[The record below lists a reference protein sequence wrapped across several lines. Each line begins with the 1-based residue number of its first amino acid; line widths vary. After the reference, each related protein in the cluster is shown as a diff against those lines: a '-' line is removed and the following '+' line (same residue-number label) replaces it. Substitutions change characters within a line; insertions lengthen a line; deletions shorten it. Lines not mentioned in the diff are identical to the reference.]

1 MTKQNI
7 MIGCDLHDKNMRLKI
22 GIDCGEPVT
31 RTVLNTQGGRR
42 SLIEDLKREAS
53 AREDANVVLAYEAS
67 GLGFGWYD
75 ELTAAGID
83 CRVLAPTK
91 IKRSYQHRRR
101 KNDDTDSQQIFEDL
115 RGHVLAG
122 NPLPTVWI
130 PDLQLRDDRELVRMR
145 LDIAEK
151 ITAIKVQVQCLLKR
165 HTLHRAP
172 ELGKRWCQAFR
183 RWLRQG
189 LVEDLG
195 SPLAPCSRLALGSL
209 LRQLESLEEE
219 RSQLDKEL
227 QRLSE
232 QPRYALQ
239 AAALTKLKGV
249 GILTAMVYLTEIG
262 DLSRFRN
269 RKQIGA
275 FVGLVPSSNESGETN
290 DRKGHITRQGPWRVR
305 KVLCQAVWS
314 IVRTDPDEKTFYQR
328 LVARNPKHK
337 KIAVVACMRR
347 LAIKMWHR
355 ASEAGRGDGSLG
367 TPARS
372 GPAPIPHSGH
382 RSRRSLVLRKM
393 ENPSESH

>member
-7 MIGCDLHDKNMRLKI
+7 MIGCDLHDRNMRLRI
-22 GIDCGEPVT
+22 GIDCAEPVT
-31 RTVLNTQGGRR
+31 RTVLNTEAGRR
-42 SLIEDLKREAS
+42 GLIEDLKREAVG
-53 AREDANVVLAYEAS
+53 REGGNVILAYEAS
-67 GLGFGWYD
+67 GLGFGWHD

-91 IKRSYQHRRR
+91 IKRSNQHRRR
-101 KNDDTDSQQIFEDL
+101 KNDDTDSLQIFEDL

-122 NPLPTVWI
+122 NALPTVWI
-130 PDLQLRDDRELVRMR
+130 PSLQLRDDRELVRMR
-145 LDIAEK
+145 LEVTEK
-151 ITAIKVQVQCLLKR
+151 ITTLKIQVQSLLKR
-165 HTLHRAP
+165 HTLRRAP
-172 ELGKRWCQAFR
+172 SVGKGWCQAFR
-183 RWLRQG
+183 RWLRQD
-189 LVEDLG
+189 LVESTG
-195 SPLAPCSRLALGSL
+195 SPLATCSRLALGSL
-209 LRQLESLEEE
+209 LRQLEAMEAE
-219 RSQLDKEL
+219 RGQLDKEL
-227 QRLSE
+227 EQLAQ
-232 QPRYALQ
+232 QPRYAAQ
-239 AAALTKLKGV
+239 VAALTRIKGV
-249 GILTAMVYLTEIG
+249 GVLTAMVFLTELG

-314 IVRTDPDEKTFYQR
+314 IVRSDPNECAFYQQ

-382 RSRRSLVLRKM
+382 RSRGSLVLRKM
-393 ENPSESH
+393 ENPTENH